1 MKDGDKYLLT
11 YREDINCLVDE
22 SGEKV
27 VFMGVK
33 DMCLGKVDSI
43 DESGEK
49 IVFRS
54 TRILNDL
61 KPYKENIRIQEL
73 EKELDDVREQL
84 IREQRLKDE
93 SCLPIHTTGLS
104 EAEVIRIRLE
114 TLENM
119 ILKGL
124 KAKEWES
131 TQ

>member
-33 DMCLGKVDSI
+33 YMFLGKVDSI
-43 DESGEK
+43 DKSGC
-49 IVFRS
+49 VTDWS
-54 TRILNDL
+54 TGTLNDL
-61 KPYKENIRIQEL
+61 KPYQGDIRIKEL

-114 TLENM
+114 TLENL

-124 KAKEWES
+124 KAKEWDS

>member
-1 MKDGDKYLLT
+1 MKDGDKFLLT

-43 DESGEK
+43 DKSGC
-49 IVFRS
+49 VTDWS
-54 TRILNDL
+54 TGTLNDL
-61 KPYKENIRIQEL
+61 KPYQGDIRIKEL

-114 TLENM
+114 TLENL

-124 KAKEWES
+124 KAKE
-131 TQ
+131 